1 MKDYDGLCIIFVHSV
16 NNFSHKLGDEADVA
30 HAQEN
35 DEFLWKQLNYRQ
47 FDRITVK
54 YC

>member
-35 DEFLWKQLNYRQ
+35 DEFYGSS
-47 FDRITVK
+47 
-54 YC
+54 